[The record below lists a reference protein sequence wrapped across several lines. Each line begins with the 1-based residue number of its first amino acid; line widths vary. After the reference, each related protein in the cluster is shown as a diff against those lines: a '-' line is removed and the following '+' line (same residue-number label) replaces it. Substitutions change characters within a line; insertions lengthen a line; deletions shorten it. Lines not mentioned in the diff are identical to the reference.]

1 LRSISQ
7 NPEGETQ
14 MNMEEVIKN
23 LDMCFT
29 SGNEIPVS
37 RATIKREEWEVI
49 KDEFN
54 NLRNIIDYYKER
66 ISDYQQREN
75 NE

>member
-1 LRSISQ
+1 MTI
-7 NPEGETQ
+7 
-14 MNMEEVIKN
+14 EEVIKN

-49 KDEFN
+49 KKR
-54 NLRNIIDYYKER
+54 LKELEELE
-66 ISDYQQREN
+66 IYE
-75 NE
+75 EK